1 MLISL
6 LLLFLITAG
15 GLALTYLFARDES
28 LLWRLSAGAV
38 GGSVVF
44 SLICFLLAC
53 AADFTTATVS
63 VSYVLTLA
71 PLALFAR
78 KDLRQRFAG
87 DWRRAA
93 KKLEGADFNKFARI
107 AYYFFFLLLFWFF
120 FQRAMM
126 ETPNGIFI
134 GSSHNLGDLPF
145 HLGAIFSFT
154 NGQNFPPENPSYA
167 FAKFTYPFM
176 VDLIIATFVKFG
188 ARVSDAMLVQNVLLA
203 FSLLVILERFTVK
216 LTGSRFAGRLAPV
229 LLFFGGGVGFL
240 WFFKDA
246 LNAPAGFYDYF
257 WNIPIDYTIRQDPFH
272 WKDSLYSF
280 RWGDSLT
287 TLFLTQRS
295 LVLGMPLTL
304 IALQKIWEFFS
315 SGTSF
320 KDAEMRRHGD
330 AAKDGQIRQTVSKDG
345 QLEQTVFPAQILS
358 NSASPRL
365 RVSASLFLVGLLAGT
380 LPLVHTHSLAVLF
393 LVCACLVFFSLDKW
407 REWFAF
413 GAGVCVVAVPEL
425 LWAMTGSA
433 TRFGV
438 FVDWHF
444 GWSAGNE
451 NYVAFYARNLGL
463 FIPLLVSGIYL
474 VLTYKDSEKE
484 TEPAKAVEIAEQPA
498 VSKTKLLIF
507 YIPFLL
513 CFIIPNIVRL
523 APWEWDNIK
532 VLIYWFVGSIPFV
545 ALLLARLW
553 EEKGISKIIS
563 AVFIIGLT
571 LSGAI
576 DVWRVTSRTLNY
588 QVFEADNLKIAEQI
602 KQKTAPDAMFLNA
615 PTYNSAVVLSGRRS
629 MMRYTGH
636 LSSYGIDY
644 EPRENELKRIYE
656 GSALAESLLRKNNI
670 EYVLISPEERNYAR
684 EANIQLNETYFQ
696 QFPVVAEAGQYRVYK
711 VK

>member
-1 MLISL
+1 MFISL
-6 LLLFLITAG
+6 LLLFLITIG
-15 GLALTYLFARDES
+15 GAALTYLFARDES
-28 LLWRLSAGAV
+28 MLWRLSAGAV
-38 GGSVVF
+38 CGSVVF

-53 AADFTTATVS
+53 AANFTALTVS
-63 VSYVLTLA
+63 LSYLLTLA
-71 PLALFAR
+71 PLALFVR
-78 KDLRQRFAG
+78 KDFRERFTA
-87 DWRRAA
+87 DWRRAT
-93 KKLEGADFNKFARI
+93 KKLEGADFDKLLRFS
-107 AYYFFFLLLFWFF
+107 YYFFFLLLFWFF

-126 ETPNGIFI
+126 ETPDGIFI

-154 NGQNFPPENPSYA
+154 DGQNFPPENPSYA

-176 VDLIIATFVKFG
+176 VDLIIATLVKFG
-188 ARVSDAMLVQNVLLA
+188 ARVSDALLVQNVLLA
-203 FSLLVILERFTVK
+203 LSLLVILERFTFK
-216 LTGSRFAGRLAPV
+216 LTGSRLAGKLAPV
-229 LLFFGGGVGFL
+229 LLFFCGGVGFL

-246 LNAPAGFYDYF
+246 LAAPKGFYDYF
-257 WNIPIDYTIRQDPFH
+257 WNIPIDYTIRQEPFH

-280 RWGDSLT
+280 RWGNSLT

-295 LVLGMPLTL
+295 LILGMPLAL
-304 IALQKIWEFFS
+304 VALQKIWEFFG

-320 KDAEMRRHGD
+320 KNAEMRRRGD
-330 AAKDGQIRQTVSKDG
+330 AAKDGRIRQTVSKDG
-345 QLEQTVFPAQILS
+345 QPEQTVSPAQILS
-358 NSASPRL
+358 NSASPRP
-365 RVSASLFLVGLLAGT
+365 RVPASLFLVGLLAGT

-393 LVCACLVFFSLDKW
+393 LVCACLAFFSLDKW
-407 REWFAF
+407 REWLAF
-413 GAGVCVVAVPEL
+413 GAGVAIVAIPEL
-425 LWAMTGSA
+425 LWAMSGSA

-444 GWSAGNE
+444 GWSAGDE
-451 NYVAFYARNLGL
+451 NYLAFYARNLGL
-463 FIPLLVSGIYL
+463 FIPLLAAGIYF
-474 VLTYKDSEKE
+474 VLTSEDGSKSKVQSSKSE
-484 TEPAKAVEIAEQPA
+484 DGNNKGR
-498 VSKTKLLIF
+498 KTKLLLF

-532 VLIYWFVGSIPFV
+532 VLIYWFVGSVPFV

-553 EEKGISKIIS
+553 EEKGISKIMAAI
-563 AVFIIGLT
+563 FIIGLT

-588 QVFEADNLKIAEQI
+588 QVFEADNVRIAEQI
-602 KQKTAPDAMFLNA
+602 KQKTAPNALFLNA
-615 PTYNSAVVLSGRRS
+615 PTFNSAVVLSGRRS
-629 MMRYTGH
+629 VMRYTGH

-656 GSALAESLLRKNNI
+656 GSATAESLKKNNI

-684 EANIQLNETYFQ
+684 EANIQLNEAYFQ
-696 QFPVVAEAGQYRVYK
+696 RFPVVAEIGQYKVYK